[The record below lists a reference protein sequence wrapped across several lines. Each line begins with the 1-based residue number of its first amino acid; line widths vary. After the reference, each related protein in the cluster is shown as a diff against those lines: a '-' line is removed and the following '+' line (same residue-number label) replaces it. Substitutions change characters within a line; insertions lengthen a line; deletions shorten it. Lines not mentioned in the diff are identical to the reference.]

1 MQILRS
7 LASWVLALLLVAMY
21 LHITL
26 HPWPDPPVGH
36 VQLYDLP
43 GQNILFATLAER
55 SGYVMFEPTGR
66 FVVAILELLTAF
78 LLLLPFT
85 RKFGAFLSCLILFG
99 AVGLHLSTWLGHEV
113 PASLAAG
120 ETATDGGMLFALTIA
135 MLVASILVLVVHPGR
150 RKRR

>member
-78 LLLLPFT
+78 LHCYLSPANSAPFYPVSYCSEPSAFTCQHGWDTRYRHLWLLEK
-85 RKFGAFLSCLILFG
+85 RQR
-99 AVGLHLSTWLGHEV
+99 
-113 PASLAAG
+113 
-120 ETATDGGMLFALTIA
+120 M
-135 MLVASILVLVVHPGR
+135 VACCSP
-150 RKRR
+150 